1 MIHPN
6 LQETLFTTPK
16 SEAIEYSGVKEL
28 IISQWYDLN
37 YLSFDILKVNEL
49 TEPQFIELTFI
60 SKLMS
65 NIDSKSMLNYLL
77 SKLQKPYAYRFDKVF
92 FNVFNNEWEYTDK
105 KIEDFSDQ
113 ELMDIVIENAN
124 DDKELLEVYIIQL
137 EAEMHRLKENRL

>member
-6 LQETLFTTPK
+6 LQETLFNTPK

-65 NIDSKSMLNYLL
+65 NIESKSMLNYLL

-92 FNVFNNEWEYTDK
+92 FNVFTNEWEYRDK
-105 KIEDFSDQ
+105 KIEDFSDE
-113 ELMDIVIENAN
+113 ELIDIVIENAN
-124 DDKELLEVYIIQL
+124 DDKELLESYIQQVEEKRDGL
-137 EAEMHRLKENRL
+137 E

>member
-1 MIHPN
+1 MIYPN
-6 LQETLFTTPK
+6 LQETLFNTTK
-16 SEAIEYSGVKEL
+16 KEAIEHSGVKEL

-37 YLSFDILKVNEL
+37 YLSFDILQVNEL
-49 TEPQFIELTFI
+49 TEPQFVELIFI

-92 FNVFNNEWEYTDK
+92 FNVFTNEWEYTEK
-105 KIEDFSDQ
+105 NIADFSDE
-113 ELMDIVIENAN
+113 ELIDIVIENAN

-137 EAEMHRLKENRL
+137 QAEINRLKEDS

>member
-16 SEAIEYSGVKEL
+16 AEAIEYSGVKEL

-77 SKLQKPYAYRFDKVF
+77 SKLQKPYA
-92 FNVFNNEWEYTDK
+92 
-105 KIEDFSDQ
+105 
-113 ELMDIVIENAN
+113 
-124 DDKELLEVYIIQL
+124 
-137 EAEMHRLKENRL
+137 

>member
-1 MIHPN
+1 MIHQN
-6 LQETLFTTPK
+6 FQETLFTTPK
-16 SEAIEYSGVKEL
+16 LEAIKYSGVKEL
-28 IISQWYDLN
+28 IISQWFDLN
-37 YLSFDILKVNEL
+37 YLSFDILQVNEL
-49 TEPQFIELTFI
+49 TEPQFVELIFI

-92 FNVFNNEWEYTDK
+92 FNVFTNEWEYTDK
-105 KIEDFSDQ
+105 KIEDFSDE

-137 EAEMHRLKENRL
+137 EAEINRLKENS

>member
-1 MIHPN
+1 MIYPN
-6 LQETLFTTPK
+6 LQQTLFNTTK
-16 SEAIEYSGVKEL
+16 TEAIEHSGVKEL

-49 TEPQFIELTFI
+49 TDPQFVELMFI

-65 NIDSKSMLNYLL
+65 NIESKSMLNYLL

-92 FNVFNNEWEYTDK
+92 FNVFTNDWEYRDK
-105 KIEDFSDQ
+105 KIEDFSDE

-124 DDKELLEVYIIQL
+124 DDKELLESYIQQVEEKRDGL
-137 EAEMHRLKENRL
+137 E